1 MNKINKIK
9 ITITKMFY
17 KKLFFFNNKK
27 IKYGWTIR
35 KKNFRKKL

>member
-27 IKYGWTIR
+27 NKIWVD
-35 KKNFRKKL
+35 N